1 MIDPNKTLLEIA
13 TTLNTISDV
22 LCNMN
27 DMLLEILEGQRLKAR
42 GSFRKAAVDLA
53 TSEQLQEIEE
63 EIEERQN
70 NV

>member
-27 DMLLEILEGQRLKAR
+27 DILLEILEKTTSDEQRKEEQR
-42 GSFRKAAVDLA
+42 REEWLA
-53 TSEQLQEIEE
+53 KSGYYNE
-63 EIEERQN
+63 
-70 NV
+70 